1 MYEYLVTM
9 LVFTVPFLIMSILKR
24 RIKSYIRALALL
36 FVFGMV
42 WDSVSV
48 AVFHLWYWNESTLV
62 GVWIGCL
69 PLEEYLFMI
78 LVPIAVLEVF
88 SLTKKKVKG

>member
-9 LVFTVPFLIMSILKR
+9 LVFTVPFLIMSIQKR
-24 RIKSYIRALALL
+24 RIKNYIRTLILL
-36 FVFGMV
+36 FAFGIV

-48 AVFHLWYWNESTLV
+48 AIFHLWYWNENMLL

-78 LVPIAVLEVF
+78 LVPIAVLEMF
-88 SLTKKKVKG
+88 SLTKKKS